1 MSISNVS
8 HTSQVLYGHHSSAT
22 NKSADPRNAGVFA
35 AMLSNA
41 GEIEQVQGVRQQTVN
56 PVALETAA
64 TGRSNIAQ
72 GANIGAFGN
81 NGDHFARVLAQ
92 AQNNFGISAAEADAL
107 LGTAGFL
114 STSNTNG
121 YSGVANSLNI
131 GAPDTAATQAAQI
144 IGAIESAKE
153 LAAANASGTL
163 KQDPAAVVNLE
174 NKVMD
179 FTSMLPEGMRSLLSD
194 LNASDSEKNS
204 FVNVMVFG
212 NEDGPHGKMATE
224 YFGASSMTGAQLS
237 EKLSSTIEMA
247 KVNPAA
253 LQSKDYNYLLRH
265 SDSDL
270 GNSLAL
276 EAGASLQERTLDRSL
291 DDTFRSDMAMMQI
304 LGRSTAQSASLF

>member
-8 HTSQVLYGHHSSAT
+8 HTTQVAYGYQSSAT

-64 TGRSNIAQ
+64 TGRSNIAH
-72 GANIGAFGN
+72 GANIGTFGN
-81 NGDHFARVLAQ
+81 NGDHFARVLAK

-144 IGAIESAKE
+144 IGAIESAKT
-153 LAAANASGTL
+153 AAANASGTL

-194 LNASDSEKNS
+194 LNASDSGETPLLMLWSLVTKTA
-204 FVNVMVFG
+204 
-212 NEDGPHGKMATE
+212 HMARW
-224 YFGASSMTGAQLS
+224 QLNT
-237 EKLSSTIEMA
+237 L
-247 KVNPAA
+247 V
-253 LQSKDYNYLLRH
+253 
-265 SDSDL
+265 
-270 GNSLAL
+270 LAL
-276 EAGASLQERTLDRSL
+276 
-291 DDTFRSDMAMMQI
+291 
-304 LGRSTAQSASLF
+304 